1 MLVRTTLIIALLT
14 MISGC
19 TVLSVAGTVVSTTA
33 SVAGT
38 VVSTT
43 ASVAGSAVKGVANAV
58 TGSSDDDK
66 SAK

>member
-1 MLVRTTLIIALLT
+1 MRTILIAGVLALCA
-14 MISGC
+14 GC

-58 TGSSDDDK
+58 TGSDDDDK
-66 SAK
+66 KAAK

>member
-1 MLVRTTLIIALLT
+1 MRTILIAAVLALC
-14 MISGC
+14 SGC

-58 TGSSDDDK
+58 SGSSEDEK
-66 SAK
+66 PSK

>member
-1 MLVRTTLIIALLT
+1 MKTILLAAVVALV
-14 MISGC
+14 SGC
-19 TVLSVAGTVVSTTA
+19 TVLSVAGTAVSTTA

-43 ASVAGSAVKGVANAV
+43 ASVAGSAVKGAANLV
-58 TGSSDDDK
+58 TGSSDDNK